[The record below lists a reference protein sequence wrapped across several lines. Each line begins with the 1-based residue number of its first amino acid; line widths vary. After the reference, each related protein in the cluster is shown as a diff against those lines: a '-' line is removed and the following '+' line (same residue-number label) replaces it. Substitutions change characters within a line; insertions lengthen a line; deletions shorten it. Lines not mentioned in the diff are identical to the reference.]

1 MTRIYKKPFADD
13 GQYTVIPED
22 AQADDSISVAE
33 GWTNR
38 YEKPD
43 IDPDYLPIN
52 REETNGIFHEVT
64 EALGELQQYGFAKW
78 QPLAAGWPDGARVVH
93 QGTVYKSTTANN
105 TTTPGSDPSWVQA
118 GGSPTSITDSDGD
131 TSVETERTADDDTVW
146 VKAGGT
152 DVVKAQADIVRIDTK
167 TGSGG
172 KAVGRVYDN
181 GDGGFVAGVGIHE
194 YFGVPNPA
202 TAPYASSVWLDG
214 ATIKKTEALQKDD
227 IKVVT
232 LASPD
237 PNIGHE
243 VSVENALTGGR
254 GALKIDD
261 SGVYFEANGSQE
273 TPFNDTVNVDLPAA
287 YVSIM
292 AAIQDLEDR
301 KIRAWAP
308 TFSAGTKAASVTL
321 VQATKRSEN
330 GFVTLE
336 GTVEITPTASGY
348 TEVTAPTP
356 TTATA
361 AGVFGPA
368 CAIDTTQPVQALAHS
383 RLSLAAELSG
393 AFEAA
398 STNAHRVGFRATYQE
413 A

>member
-152 DVVKAQADIVRIDTK
+152 DVMKAQAAATSIESVADAAGTV
-167 TGSGG
+167 GSVKVGD
-172 KAVGRVYDN
+172 KAVLGMQGGAALIAEDSASPGDRAFAYAMSFDAGGSKRQNAGISATEGSHSASVTVVTKET
-181 GDGGFVAGVGIHE
+181 DGGGAFAQIK
-194 YFGVPNPA
+194 A
-202 TAPYASSVWLDG
+202 TG
-214 ATIKKTEALQKDD
+214 AINL
-227 IKVVT
+227 
-232 LASPD
+232 
-237 PNIGHE
+237 
-243 VSVENALTGGR
+243 
-254 GALKIDD
+254 
-261 SGVYFEANGSQE
+261 EANGSGE
-273 TPFNDTVNVDLPAA
+273 TAFNDTTNVDLPAA
-287 YVSIM
+287 YASIM

-308 TFSAGTKAASVTL
+308 TFSAGTNAASVTV

-383 RLSLAAELSG
+383 RLSLAAELSV
-393 AFEAA
+393 AFDAA
-398 STNAHRVGFRATYQE
+398 STNAHRVGFRVTYKE
-413 A
+413 T